1 MGEESVV
8 LLCTLMWCMNT
19 DSLAAVKPVA
29 MESVVVPP
37 GGNCAGLA
45 NLDAVKPV
53 SSLGCACGVHTMHC
67 GGAKEVVKH

>member
-1 MGEESVV
+1 MRLHQW
-8 LLCTLMWCMNT
+8 LLDLSQ

-29 MESVVVPP
+29 NEPAVVPP
-37 GGNCAGLA
+37 GDERSKLMT

-53 SSLGCACGVHTMHC
+53 SSLGCACEMHMMHC